1 MPRQCGS
8 LKITEL
14 DHTLQGC
21 EQAWVPGLLWMLK
34 SHKRRTKIPAIHGC
48 IDIVELLSCSPDRV
62 ACRYQSSTIVGER
75 HSLGLQS
82 WSQNFQVFQIKNYNV
97 IQYTTIVY
105 VHVSYERTPATRSF
119 FRIPPAPLRRG
130 RGVPRAKHPGHGPSN
145 RGVALDLTR
154 LVKKEQTREKGIT
167 TTFENNGLDSPST
180 GVFWHVAPNERRQ
193 G

>member
-1 MPRQCGS
+1 MHGHIFAYSSPPPAGPS
-8 LKITEL
+8 ISPAPPDL
-14 DHTLQGC
+14 GC
-21 EQAWVPGLLWMLK
+21 SVRL
-34 SHKRRTKIPAIHGC
+34 T
-48 IDIVELLSCSPDRV
+48 RV
-62 ACRYQSSTIVGER
+62 AG
-75 HSLGLQS
+75 GG
-82 WSQNFQVFQIKNYNV
+82 FKKMIKKLKCDRAHLRD
-97 IQYTTIVY
+97 Q
-105 VHVSYERTPATRSF
+105 SYERTPATRSF

-130 RGVPRAKHPGHGPSN
+130 RGVPWAKHPGHGPRN